1 MGNAIL
7 MRACAFLIRVFCRYL
22 ERRGWSN
29 AYAQAAS
36 LGNMAFSLGS
46 AIGPVVASSLVEA
59 RGTFF
64 AFCVLGAAGLLMAP
78 FAWAGRWALTRAPL
92 VSFDA
97 APRADESP

>member
-1 MGNAIL
+1 MHEI
-7 MRACAFLIRVFCRYL
+7 FFPIFVYCRYL
-22 ERRGWSN
+22 ERRGWTN

-78 FAWAGRWALTRAPL
+78 FAWSGRWALTRAPL

-97 APRADESP
+97 AAPADESP